1 MSMTLEQLQDKY
13 PGAFTDAF
21 GDSPELASALATLII
36 AGKKVASC
44 G

>member
-21 GDSPELASALATLII
+21 GDSPELASALATPII
-36 AGKKVASC
+36 AGK
-44 G
+44 